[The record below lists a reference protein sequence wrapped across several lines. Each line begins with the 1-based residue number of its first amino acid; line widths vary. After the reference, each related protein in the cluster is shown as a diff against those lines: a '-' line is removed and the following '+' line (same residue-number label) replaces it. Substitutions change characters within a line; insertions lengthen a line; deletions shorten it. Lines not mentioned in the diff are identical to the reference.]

1 MGYLS
6 VPTTAV
12 SFTAVFP
19 DASLMNI
26 PASGAGLRVRVAA
39 LSGILGNCVAIGTH
53 LRTNGLVKELKSP
66 QRDGRISR
74 TQSIVCINLQVAMNG
89 NHLDPL
95 GLYTMAEEIFVG
107 IQTAKFA

>member
-1 MGYLS
+1 
-6 VPTTAV
+6 
-12 SFTAVFP
+12 
-19 DASLMNI
+19 MNI

-39 LSGILGNCVAIGTH
+39 LSGILENCVAIGTH

-66 QRDGRISR
+66 QRDGRIFR